1 VLKSLSKENSDDITY
16 NVVALS
22 YRGYWKSKGRP
33 SQAGIEL
40 DAHAALRWAHDRY
53 SRSMIVI
60 WGQSIGAGV
69 ASVAL
74 SQLDA
79 VHRAERIAGLILET
93 PFVDLKT
100 MLVAL
105 YPQKFLPYRYLIP
118 FLWSTWNS
126 KSALERLGSAQ
137 LNLKVLILEA
147 GKDEIVPSGQA
158 EILEN
163 TCHGSGLQVER
174 KTISGA
180 LHMDLMTKAQ
190 GRSHIVSFIRG
201 F

>member
-1 VLKSLSKENSDDITY
+1 
-16 NVVALS
+16 
-22 YRGYWKSKGRP
+22 
-33 SQAGIEL
+33 
-40 DAHAALRWAHDRY
+40 
-53 SRSMIVI
+53 VI
-60 WGQSIGAGV
+60 WGQSIGSGV

-74 SQLDA
+74 SQLKFDDNTA
-79 VHRAERIAGLILET
+79 NVAGLVLET

-105 YPQKFLPYRYLIP
+105 YPQRFLPYRYLVP
-118 FLWSTWNS
+118 FLWSTWDS
-126 KSALERLGSAQ
+126 KTALERLGSLRLDLA
-137 LNLKVLILEA
+137 VLILEA

-163 TCHGSGLQVER
+163 ACRGHVLQVER
-174 KTISGA
+174 KTIPGA

-190 GRSHIVSFIRG
+190 GRIHVVNFIRG